1 MAKKRKSVKR
11 QPRPDTE
18 DEGASQKSAS
28 AEAGSGSKG
37 ADFFRTIGEGLKSAG
52 QTAERYAR
60 MGVGVAE
67 LEKLRLELKLA
78 YSKLGENVIKCWDAA
93 PDIGVAA
100 NDPAVKEPVK
110 AVKDLRRRIR
120 EIEIKI
126 KTLQN

>member
-1 MAKKRKSVKR
+1 MAKKRKSAKR
-11 QPRPDTE
+11 AHRPAADE
-18 DEGASQKSAS
+18 DKSATS
-28 AEAGSGSKG
+28 QQAGNSNAGSKG
-37 ADFFRTIGEGLKSAG
+37 ADFFRSIGEGLKSAG

-78 YSKLGENVIKCWDAA
+78 YSKLGENIIKCWDAA

-126 KTLQN
+126 KSLQS